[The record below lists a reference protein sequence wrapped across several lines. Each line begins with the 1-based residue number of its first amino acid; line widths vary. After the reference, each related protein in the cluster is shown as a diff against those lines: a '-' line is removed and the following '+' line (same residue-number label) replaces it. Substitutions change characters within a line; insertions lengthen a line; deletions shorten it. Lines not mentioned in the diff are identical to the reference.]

1 MNHNPPSSCH
11 SSKRRN
17 KWTSW
22 AETTNP
28 TTALHSFTSSP
39 LTLEQSH
46 LTRPL
51 FRKWKRK
58 LHISPS
64 ILTATRLLL
73 FTWRVREIE
82 DTGII
87 RTTKQPESRN
97 RPVLTSQVLLE
108 RSGTFDSVF
117 GQRVFSGL
125 TELKLLRLLYPNCGW
140 MCTNNQK
147 KKRRS
152 YNSKCSTWCKA
163 ASSHFN
169 IILILI

>member
-1 MNHNPPSSCH
+1 MNHNTPTSCH
-11 SSKRRN
+11 CSKRRN

-28 TTALHSFTSSP
+28 TAALHSFTSSP

-73 FTWRVREIE
+73 FTWGVREIE

-87 RTTKQPESRN
+87 HSKKQPESRN

-108 RSGTFDSVF
+108 RSGTFDSAF
-117 GQRVFSGL
+117 GQRM
-125 TELKLLRLLYPNCGW
+125 LLGY
-140 MCTNNQK
+140 CTITAGGRVYKTRTNAGIKMFYMAQ
-147 KKRRS
+147 R
-152 YNSKCSTWCKA
+152 
-163 ASSHFN
+163 
-169 IILILI
+169 IVLILIW

>member
-1 MNHNPPSSCH
+1 M
-11 SSKRRN
+11 
-17 KWTSW
+17 
-22 AETTNP
+22 
-28 TTALHSFTSSP
+28 HSFTSSP

-73 FTWRVREIE
+73 FTWGVREIE
-82 DTGII
+82 DIGII
-87 RTTKQPESRN
+87 HTKKQPESWN

-117 GQRVFSGL
+117 GQRILLGYWTITAGGRMYKKTL
-125 TELKLLRLLYPNCGW
+125 ELKMFY
-140 MCTNNQK
+140 
-147 KKRRS
+147 
-152 YNSKCSTWCKA
+152 
-163 ASSHFN
+163 SSHFN
-169 IILILI
+169 MIITSFLYKIRNVNYIKMFKLNTYNAS

>member
-1 MNHNPPSSCH
+1 MVNHNESQPHYSCH
-11 SSKRRN
+11 GSKRRN

-28 TTALHSFTSSP
+28 TAALHSFTSSP

-58 LHISPS
+58 PHISPS

-82 DTGII
+82 DIGII
-87 RTTKQPESRN
+87 HSTKQPEIRN
-97 RPVLTSQVLLE
+97 RPVLTRQVLLE
-108 RSGTFDSVF
+108 RSGTFDSMF
-117 GQRVFSGL
+117 GQRPFSGL
-125 TELKLLRLLYPNCGW
+125 AELNLLLFLYHNYKQYESFK
-140 MCTNNQK
+140 MVK
-147 KKRRS
+147 
-152 YNSKCSTWCKA
+152 
-163 ASSHFN
+163 F
-169 IILILI
+169 